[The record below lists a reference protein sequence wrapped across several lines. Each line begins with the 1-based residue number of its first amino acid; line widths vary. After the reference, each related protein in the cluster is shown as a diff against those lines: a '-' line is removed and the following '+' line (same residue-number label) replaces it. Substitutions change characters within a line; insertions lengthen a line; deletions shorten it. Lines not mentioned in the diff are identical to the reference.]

1 MASSACALDSTAKAS
16 VACSKVRFSLVAL
29 PVGRVTAIAVVV
41 IAVLLALIFLA
52 LLLLLLLILGTVLR
66 HGQVLRRLKLI
77 LSLSISLLI
86 LVLVAAGVAVVA
98 AGVGDNG
105 SSWLGYRRLAGN
117 AADRGHGQNRKNY
130 CEPTPCHRE
139 DASHSC
145 PYLPDSSRWRTVP
158 RSPMSCNGTNRV
170 ALAKRQCREDGQS
183 HWRERGAADQRRAA
197 NTAEMTDRQS
207 DMSRLPLRRLFV
219 GPWARAC
226 LLALGVALLSTRLL
240 AGGGYLLTL
249 DSTFGPRPAVVST
262 GFYAPV
268 AVILDVLNRLIGGAA
283 TGRLYLLLAVWL
295 AAFCPMVLLR
305 RLPWYAQCCAG
316 LLGAL
321 NPWVY
326 DHLAIGQWGVVV
338 AAALLS
344 LWLAAWA
351 TLQGGPG
358 LGPAIRLVAVSVS
371 IAAFSANF
379 IGILAV
385 LAAAAFVASRTWRF
399 PARRRWALLA
409 GLGTAVVLA
418 YGVVPFFLG
427 NGAASYGGVQ
437 AFGRADFVAFASTP
451 DPTFGLLDLVGLYG
465 HWTERLGQYPLATDG
480 VTWWLVPVFLLVL
493 LALVGAVL
501 TPRRWLLIPGAV
513 GLLLSASTATGIGLS
528 AFLTL
533 SEHLPLVG
541 VYREPDK
548 WNSLWLVALVI
559 LAAEGVAA
567 LAATMSSLRR
577 DLVAVTSALA
587 VALATL
593 LPAGST
599 QIRELPAVLQPA
611 QYPVDWYAAADWMAT
626 NISPDDQVAVLP
638 WHLYQSYPFTQG
650 RLVANPAGVFFPGRL
665 LTAQDPELLGTAAD
679 PGPYGIG
686 TAAAALPQS
695 GCALASALRA
705 GGVRWVVVESGLADT
720 STSAQAL
727 MGCGYTAVE
736 GQSGQ
741 TQVLRLAS

>member
-1 MASSACALDSTAKAS
+1 
-16 VACSKVRFSLVAL
+16 
-29 PVGRVTAIAVVV
+29 
-41 IAVLLALIFLA
+41 
-52 LLLLLLLILGTVLR
+52 
-66 HGQVLRRLKLI
+66 
-77 LSLSISLLI
+77 
-86 LVLVAAGVAVVA
+86 
-98 AGVGDNG
+98 
-105 SSWLGYRRLAGN
+105 
-117 AADRGHGQNRKNY
+117 
-130 CEPTPCHRE
+130 
-139 DASHSC
+139 
-145 PYLPDSSRWRTVP
+145 
-158 RSPMSCNGTNRV
+158 
-170 ALAKRQCREDGQS
+170 
-183 HWRERGAADQRRAA
+183 
-197 NTAEMTDRQS
+197 
-207 DMSRLPLRRLFV
+207 
-219 GPWARAC
+219 
-226 LLALGVALLSTRLL
+226 LL

-249 DSTFGPRPAVVST
+249 DSTFGPRPAVVGA

-268 AVILDVLNRLIGGAA
+268 SFVLDLLNRLIGGAA

-326 DHLAIGQWGVVV
+326 DHLAIGQWGVVI
-338 AAALLS
+338 AAALLF

-351 TLQGGPG
+351 TLQRSPG
-358 LGPAIRLVAVSVS
+358 LGPAIRLAAVSVS

-385 LAAAAFVASRTWRF
+385 LAVAAFVASRTWRS
-399 PARRRWALLA
+399 PVGRRWTLRA
-409 GLGTAVVLA
+409 GLGTGMMLA

-427 NGAASYGGVQ
+427 NGAGSYSSVQ

-451 DPTFGLLDLVGLYG
+451 DPTFGLLDLLGLYG
-465 HWTERLGQYPLATDG
+465 HWTERLGQYPLAADG
-480 VTWWLVPVFLLVL
+480 VTGWLVPVVLLVL
-493 LALVGAVL
+493 LALTGAVL

-528 AFLTL
+528 AVVTL
-533 SEHLPLVG
+533 NEHFPLVG
-541 VYREPDK
+541 VYREPGK

-559 LAAEGVAA
+559 LATEGVAA
-567 LAATMSSLRR
+567 LAARLSSMRR

-611 QYPVDWYAAADWMAT
+611 QYPADWYAAADWMAAH
-626 NISPDDQVAVLP
+626 ISPDDQVAVLP

-665 LTAQDPELLGTAAD
+665 LTSQDPELLGTAVD

-686 TAAAALPQS
+686 TAAAALPQGACS
-695 GCALASALRA
+695 LATALRS
-705 GGVRWVVVESGLADT
+705 GGVRWVVVESGLPDT
-720 STSAQAL
+720 DTSAQRL
-727 MGCGYTAVE
+727 LVCGYSAVE

-741 TQVLRLAS
+741 TQVLRSAS